1 MLYHGWDIGGA
12 HVKHAWVD
20 AAGRVLGVEQRGC
33 ALWQGLESLD
43 AVLSAL
49 AHASD
54 RTPVRHAVTMT
65 GELCDLFATRAEG
78 VSAILAV
85 LSHHLGPDLDVFSRE
100 GFLSVEEAKVE
111 PEAVASMNWQATACD
126 IAARVDSGLLLD
138 IGSTTTDIIPVTDGT
153 VRARADRDGTRLACG
168 ELVYTGVCRT
178 PVMAVAM
185 RAPFAGGWRGLTAEY
200 FANMADVYRV
210 TGELPEGADDLP
222 TADQRP
228 ADVLHSR
235 ARLARMLGEDAPAA
249 DNEALHAFAQY
260 LSQCQM
266 QRIEE
271 GLALVASAQ
280 PRRLSGTL
288 LVGAGAGSFLVPTIA
303 ARCGA
308 LATDYASLCGV
319 PARTAVNVCAPAVAV
334 ARLRGRDNT

>member
-12 HVKHAWVD
+12 HVKHARVD
-20 AAGRVLGVEQRGC
+20 AAGRVLEVEQRAC
-33 ALWQGLESLD
+33 ALWQGLASLD
-43 AVLSAL
+43 AVLGAL
-49 AHASD
+49 VHASHK
-54 RTPVRHAVTMT
+54 TPGRHAVTMT

-78 VSAILAV
+78 VSAILTV
-85 LSHHLGPDLDVFSRE
+85 LSRHLGPQLAVFSRR
-100 GFLSVEEAKVE
+100 GFLSMDEACAE
-111 PEAVASMNWQATACD
+111 PDAVASMNWQATARD
-126 IAARVDSGLLLD
+126 IAERLDSGLLLD
-138 IGSTTTDIIPVTDGT
+138 IGSTTTDIVPVIDGT
-153 VRARADRDGTRLACG
+153 VRARAERDGTRLACG

-178 PVMAVAM
+178 PVMAIAM
-185 RAPFAGGWRGLTAEY
+185 QAPFAGGWRGLTAEY

-210 TGELPEGADDLP
+210 TGDLPEGADDFP

-249 DNEALHAFAQY
+249 DAEALRAFAHY
-260 LSQCQM
+260 LSQCQL
-266 QRIEE
+266 QRIEQ

-280 PRRLSGTL
+280 PRRLAGTL
-288 LVGAGAGSFLVPTIA
+288 LVGAGVGSFLVPTLA
-303 ARCGA
+303 ARCGG

-334 ARLRGRDNT
+334 ARLCGRHAP